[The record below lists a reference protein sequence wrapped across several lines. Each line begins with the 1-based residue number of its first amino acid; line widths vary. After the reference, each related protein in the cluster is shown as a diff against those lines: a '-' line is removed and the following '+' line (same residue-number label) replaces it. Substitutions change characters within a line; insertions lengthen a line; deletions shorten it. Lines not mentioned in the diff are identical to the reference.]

1 MKTVIQSVVLGTV
14 LLTSGVLMVGCA
26 GDGHSRSTG
35 EIIDDTGL
43 KTKIKA
49 ALVNDPE
56 VAGMSIDVKVDR
68 GDVQLGG
75 WVKNASERK
84 KAEDITWGVKGV
96 RSVKNNLEIK

>member
-1 MKTVIQSVVLGTV
+1 MKKILMSFVAALAFACAAGA
-14 LLTSGVLMVGCA
+14 LTGCA
-26 GDGHSRSTG
+26 GDREHRSTG
-35 EIIDDTGL
+35 EMLDDATI
-43 KTKIKA
+43 KTKVKA

-56 VAGMSIDVKVDR
+56 VAGMSIDVTVDR